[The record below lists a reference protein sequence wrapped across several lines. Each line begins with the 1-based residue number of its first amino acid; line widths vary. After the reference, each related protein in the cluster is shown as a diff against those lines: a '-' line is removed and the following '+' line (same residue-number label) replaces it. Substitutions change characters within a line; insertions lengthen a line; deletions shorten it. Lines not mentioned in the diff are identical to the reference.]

1 MNYICIM
8 NNTAFT
14 YDDVSVAPDRQIG
27 MNSHPQWELSYVIS
41 GRGIRIIGD
50 KEDSFVEG
58 EIILIP
64 PHIPHL
70 WQFDPSHT
78 DADGNIANISIF
90 FESETLDGLEKVFP
104 ELSGVVRRIKSQKD
118 AISYVGESNKK
129 ILSLLIAMRG
139 VTHVARLSMFLDL
152 VQALA
157 DDDDCVSVGCNNT
170 LSRVEQRLEAIR
182 IYCRCN
188 YARNITLDEMAA
200 HTGMNKSAFCTFMR
214 RHAGMSLSEFI
225 NNVRLGKAMEMLLHT
240 DQRISSIAYDVG
252 FSNVTYFNR
261 LFRNRFGRTPKS
273 VRTE

>member
-1 MNYICIM
+1 MNK
-8 NNTAFT
+8 TTFT
-14 YDDVSVAPDRQIG
+14 YDDVRVAPDRQIG
-27 MNSHPQWELSYVIS
+27 MNSHPQWELSYVIC

-50 KEDSFVEG
+50 KEESFVEG
-58 EIILIP
+58 EIILVP

-78 DADGNIANISIF
+78 DADGKIANISIF
-90 FESETLDGLEKVFP
+90 FESETLDGLERVFP

-118 AISYVGESNKK
+118 AICYVGESNKR

-139 VTHVARLSMFLDL
+139 VTHFARLSMFLDL
-152 VQALA
+152 VLALA
-157 DDDDCVSVGCNNT
+157 DDDDCVSAGCTNT
-170 LSRVEQRLEAIR
+170 LSRVEQRLEAVR

-188 YARNITLDEMAA
+188 YARNITLEEMAA
-200 HTGMNKSAFCTFMR
+200 QTGMNKSAFCTFMR